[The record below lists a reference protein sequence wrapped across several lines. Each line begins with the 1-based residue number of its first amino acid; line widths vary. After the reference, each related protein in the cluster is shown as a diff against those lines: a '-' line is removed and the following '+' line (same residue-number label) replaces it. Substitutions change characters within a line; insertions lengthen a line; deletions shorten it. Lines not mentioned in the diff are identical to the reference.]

1 MSPMRR
7 AVTGGTGWNVASVR
21 FGVHIAADMGTM
33 RRALER
39 RRKITDDKKKEEAM

>member
-1 MSPMRR
+1 
-7 AVTGGTGWNVASVR
+7 
-21 FGVHIAADMGTM
+21 MGTM